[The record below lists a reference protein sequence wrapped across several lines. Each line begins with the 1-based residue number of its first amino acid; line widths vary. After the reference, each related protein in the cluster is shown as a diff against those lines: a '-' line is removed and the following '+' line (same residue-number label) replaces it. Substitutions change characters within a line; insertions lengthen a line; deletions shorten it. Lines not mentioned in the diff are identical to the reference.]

1 MDRLEFLKN
10 VRLQF
15 DYTDTNLIQFDTQ
28 FDTLDEWC
36 SLLGLGVLAMIQD
49 TYGIKIP
56 LREIIPVTTVEE
68 LYNLVLLKKNEQIAS
83 GKMSLDY

>member
-15 DYTDTNLIQFDTQ
+15 DYTDINVIQFDTQ

-36 SLLGLGVLAMIQD
+36 SLLGLGIIAMIQD
-49 TYGIKIP
+49 KYGVRIP
-56 LREIIPVTTVEE
+56 LREIIPIKTVEE
-68 LYNLVLLKKNEQIAS
+68 LYNLVLFRKRN
-83 GKMSLDY
+83 G